1 MEKLQ
6 LTFYDLWLNNQR
18 LKGDPKLSSRLL
30 ALSKRIVEIN
40 DGKSEIPP
48 VKAARAIVESNKLGP
63 IVFCTPEL
71 GRWSTVGGLGV
82 MVDELAYGLALLGQ
96 EVWVISPYYERNRKG
111 ETGYLAKDPAGI
123 NYIDNISVQLNT
135 QYSLGVHEGEVSG
148 VKVVFLHNADVFPSP
163 YPDLNCA
170 ETVKQLA
177 VFGKACLEFCCKRAI
192 IPSVCITNDWFT
204 GLIPAYAKIGAFGP
218 TFKGT
223 TFLHIAHNLEPTYE
237 GRLFP

>member
-1 MEKLQ
+1 
-6 LTFYDLWLNNQR
+6 
-18 LKGDPKLSSRLL
+18 
-30 ALSKRIVEIN
+30 
-40 DGKSEIPP
+40 
-48 VKAARAIVESNKLGP
+48 
-63 IVFCTPEL
+63 
-71 GRWSTVGGLGV
+71 

-123 NYIDNISVQLNT
+123 NYIDNISIQLNIPYT
-135 QYSLGVHEGEVSG
+135 LGVHEGEVSG

-170 ETVKQLA
+170 ETVKQLS
-177 VFGKACLEFCCKRAI
+177 VFGKACLEFCCKRGI

-237 GRLFP
+237 GRLFPQPNEGACEFIHQLPRDWLVDPTWGGKPVVNPSRCAIMLSD

>member
-1 MEKLQ
+1 
-6 LTFYDLWLNNQR
+6 
-18 LKGDPKLSSRLL
+18 LSSRLL
-30 ALSKRIVEIN
+30 GLSKRIVEIA
-40 DGKSEIPP
+40 DGKVEIPP
-48 VKAARAIVESNKLGP
+48 VKAAKAIIDSNKLGP

-123 NYIDNISVQLNT
+123 NYIDNIAIQLNS
-135 QYSLGVHEGEVSG
+135 QYSLGVHEGEVQG

-177 VFGKACLEFCCKRAI
+177 VFGKACLEFCCKRGI

-204 GLIPAYAKIGAFGP
+204 GLIPAYAKIGAFGD